1 MFSRRSLLDRAIA
14 LNYLNR
20 LETGLYFI
28 SSEDTVLIKLLWRR
42 QLRSETQ
49 WRDVLGVLKVQR
61 ERLDFEHLREWA
73 NRLSVS
79 DELDQAFREAD
90 VSK

>member
-1 MFSRRSLLDRAIA
+1 MCRSFLIKFERR
-14 LNYLNR
+14 R

-28 SSEDTVLIKLLWRR
+28 SPEDIVLSKLLWRR
-42 QLRSETQ
+42 QLRSEAQ